1 MPTAEAVTSIADAAS
16 DASAEASALIARPF
30 AVRRFLRVAASGY
43 MRHKFLLLI
52 EIYEPFPRESEPV
65 STPS

>member
-30 AVRRFLRVAASGY
+30 AVRRFLRVAERPSGSPGNS
-43 MRHKFLLLI
+43 RSAARGPAAFS
-52 EIYEPFPRESEPV
+52 RS
-65 STPS
+65 SS